1 MLIERITRPARAH
14 CMIEV
19 NAPIVFLGKI
29 ILHDKAQLSE
39 FQQNPAFF
47 FGRENNYNLKFAD
60 SFPNIDLLPYRSR
73 WKTVPTSATEHWGS
87 CCLLKRQNNCESGR
101 KKRGVRIHSMF
112 SKPKRDSVFM
122 MLPNPWTDAVV
133 CSWKSSNL
141 KAERTDLNL
150 REDSLKCPFVII
162 SPSTDKA
169 LVFVRQ
175 SFWPHVFQ

>member
-1 MLIERITRPARAH
+1 MRPLFSWGRLSSMTRHSCQSFSRTLP
-14 CMIEV
+14 
-19 NAPIVFLGKI
+19 
-29 ILHDKAQLSE
+29 
-39 FQQNPAFF
+39 FF
-47 FGRENNYNLKFAD
+47 SGRENNYNVKFAD

-101 KKRGVRIHSMF
+101 KKRGVRTHSMF

-122 MLPNPWTDAVV
+122 VLPNPWTNAVI
-133 CSWKSSNL
+133 CSWKRSNL
-141 KAERTDLNL
+141 KAKRTDLNL

-162 SPSTDKA
+162 SPSKDKA
-169 LVFVRQ
+169 FVFVCQ